1 MSDKSKK
8 SSISEVVMSPGV
20 NLASPLSI
28 TASFHKMALANQA
41 RYSPIT
47 GDDSALDHVRDVT
60 DRDPVDLHLLQFID
74 DLLNPLGP
82 H

>member
-1 MSDKSKK
+1 MIDKRN
-8 SSISEVVMSPGV
+8 ICSEVKSPGV
-20 NLASPLSI
+20 DLVSPLSI
-28 TASFHKMALANQA
+28 TESFHKMALTNQA

-47 GDDSALDHVRDVT
+47 GDDRVLDHVRDVT
-60 DRDPVDLHLLQFID
+60 DSVPVALHLLQFID